1 MGPSDQKCGRA
12 RSPTAR
18 LPSGAQSPRGQGE
31 ADPASAGASAPQG
44 TVASFGPFRLHATE
58 RILEKNGT
66 PLTIGS
72 RALDILITLLERAPS
87 VISKR
92 ELVRRAWGD
101 LVVDEGSLR
110 VHITALRKQLD
121 NGDSSVS
128 YVSNVHGRGYC
139 FAGAVTWAAAE
150 ATPKARAVPRLPRGP
165 LLMVGRDHAVGEL
178 AARLKKR
185 RFVSIVGAGGIGK
198 TTVVLALAHR
208 LLPKFQGAVHF
219 LDLATIEDPRLLA
232 STLATHLGLVSDQP
246 SADILTFL
254 REQRLLL
261 VFDNCEH
268 LIEAIAA
275 LTEEH
280 IPRRPSGSYFSHEP

>member
-1 MGPSDQKCGRA
+1 M
-12 RSPTAR
+12 
-18 LPSGAQSPRGQGE
+18 
-31 ADPASAGASAPQG
+31 SAGASAPQG

-92 ELVRRAWGD
+92 ELVKRAWGD

-110 VHITALRKQLD
+110 VHITTLRKQLD
-121 NGDSSVS
+121 NGGSSVS

-165 LLMVGRDHAVGEL
+165 LLMVGRDNAVGEL

-232 STLATHLGLVSDQP
+232 STLATQLGLVSDQP

-268 LIEAIAA
+268 RHRGHRDVDRR
-275 LTEEH
+275 H